1 MEYGYSGNSV
11 FDYQEKLAYGRAYPN
26 MRKITVDEV
35 REIFEKA
42 AEKNPRDLYYDSMHN
57 DDIHSFPAWMSE
69 NIMKKVTEIQYYPD
83 AHDYLEDYYCY
94 WPDAD
99 TLDERRQEI
108 RIYTSLG
115 KARLLNYD
123 EEGNR
128 INSEIIYD
136 LIDNR

>member
-1 MEYGYSGNSV
+1 MMIWETY
-11 FDYQEKLAYGRAYPN
+11 
-26 MRKITVDEV
+26 
-35 REIFEKA
+35 
-42 AEKNPRDLYYDSMHN
+42 
-57 DDIHSFPAWMSE
+57 
-69 NIMKKVTEIQYYPD
+69 D
-83 AHDYLEDYYCY
+83 AHDYISNYFCY

-99 TLDERRQEI
+99 TVDERRQEI